1 MKILYPN
8 LNRLD
13 LRCDGAHKTKEQRSS
28 IPIVVPSKT
37 EWLGKKSKNSM
48 NDVIEI
54 SIA

>member
-28 IPIVVPSKT
+28 IPIAVPSET